1 MSTSRPPDLNSKF
14 AWREL
19 FRRDLPRRSA
29 EERLADFLEIH
40 GLFDEQAAREQASR
54 CLQCPNPSCVNG
66 CPLCN
71 PIPQW
76 IALTAEGR
84 FLEAAAVLGSVTNMA
99 EICSRLCHQEKLC
112 EEACVLNGVSDPVA
126 IRSIEQFLADYAMRD
141 GDLDVGTRPP
151 VGQKVAVVGSGPG
164 ALACA
169 DELARCG
176 YAVTV
181 FDRGLVPGGL
191 LVNGVPAF
199 KLERSILQHRIDL
212 LKRRGVVFHM
222 GRTLGEDLGIEE
234 LRCQHEAVYLGFDS
248 REQRVLDIPGSD
260 LKGVLPGT
268 SFMLQKNTSV
278 DLDLSPVDVEGKRV
292 VVIGGGDSAMV
303 CLRTALR
310 CRAKEA
316 LCIYRRDEPDM
327 PCAKDDYL
335 AAREEG
341 VRFEFRAQPIAILG
355 DSSGQVRGVRCLRT
369 KPLEES
375 ISRAKRPFGLV
386 AGSEFEIEADCV
398 VAAIGFGPV
407 ACRHDGELAELSIHD
422 WGGLVVDGNQRTNI
436 QGVYAG
442 GDIVRGPC
450 TVLEAVRDGR
460 NAARAMDRHLAER
473 RAATV
478 RNTPAG

>member
-1 MSTSRPPDLNSKF
+1 MSTSSPPDLNSKF

-29 EERLADFLEIH
+29 EERLADFFEIH
-40 GLFDEQAAREQASR
+40 GVFDEQTAREQASR

-112 EEACVLNGVSDPVA
+112 EDSCVLNGVSEPVA
-126 IRSIEQFLADYAMRD
+126 IRALEQFLADYALKE
-141 GDLDVGTRPP
+141 GASDLSTRPP
-151 VGQKVAVVGSGPG
+151 VGRKVAVVGSGPG

-169 DELARCG
+169 EELARRG

-181 FDRGLVPGGL
+181 YDRGLVPGGL

-199 KLERSILQHRIDL
+199 KLERSVIQHRIDL
-212 LKRRGVVFHM
+212 LRRRGVAFEM
-222 GRTLGEDLGIEE
+222 GRALGDDLGFDD
-234 LRCQHEAVYLGFDS
+234 LRHGHDAVYLGFDS
-248 REQRVLDIPGSD
+248 REQRALDIPGKD
-260 LKGVLPGT
+260 LKGVLPAT
-268 SFMLQKNTSV
+268 SFLLQKNTSV
-278 DLDLSPVDVEGKRV
+278 DLDLPPIAIEGKRV
-292 VVIGGGDSAMV
+292 LVIGGGDTAVV

-310 CRAKEA
+310 CKAKR
-316 LCIYRRDEPDM
+316 CVGVYRRDEPNM
-327 PCAKDDYL
+327 PCARDDYL

-341 VRFEFRAQPIAILG
+341 AGFEFRAQPIEVLSDAAG
-355 DSSGQVRGVRCLRT
+355 NVRGLRCVRM
-369 KPLEES
+369 KPTQASGHERRREFEP
-375 ISRAKRPFGLV
+375 IP
-386 AGSEFEIEADCV
+386 GSEFEIEADCV

-407 ACRHDGELAELSIHD
+407 PCPHEGELSGLAVHD
-422 WGGLVVDGNQRTNI
+422 WGGLVVDGSQRTNL

-460 NAARAMDRHLAER
+460 HAARAIEQDLAKSTR
-473 RAATV
+473 Q
-478 RNTPAG
+478 PARV